1 LIGAI
6 AACLHI
12 NKNPKQ
18 MTLDMDV
25 EHPDYQWQ
33 LIMVKESTQQKKH
46 AVASTLARETIS

>member
-1 LIGAI
+1 
-6 AACLHI
+6 
-12 NKNPKQ
+12 